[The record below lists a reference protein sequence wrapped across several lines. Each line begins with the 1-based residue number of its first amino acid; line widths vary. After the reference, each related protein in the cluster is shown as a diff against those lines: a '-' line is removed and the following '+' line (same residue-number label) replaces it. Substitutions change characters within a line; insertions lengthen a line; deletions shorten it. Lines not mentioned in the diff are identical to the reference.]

1 MERTMA
7 SRLPA
12 VLPRFLAIVVVCVL
26 ASAAVTFAAGNG
38 TTPPAAAP
46 APAAPAEPA
55 ALVVPDV
62 RDQAYV
68 FAKGTLEDAGF
79 AWKLE
84 GGAPGYAANVVVRQS
99 PSPGTRVVDTGA
111 PLITLQLAANPG
123 YESEGQPENASPY
136 AGTSLEL
143 ADLPSP
149 APAPAA
155 TPAPVAKPKPAA
167 APKAKPAARPK
178 ARTKPA
184 AKPKPTAEPKPKPA
198 TRRPTAAAEPS
209 ARPPAFAVP
218 GAPAEP
224 TDEISLPDR
233 AERLEAYVEA
243 HPKASNTAA
252 RHWLY
257 QHTWIVTGARFGWWK
272 GAEALETL
280 IAVDR
285 RVQRRWGLGA
295 KSRRLAEQALAEVR
309 AKS

>member
-1 MERTMA
+1 MR

-26 ASAAVTFAAGNG
+26 ASTAVTFAAGNG
-38 TTPPAAAP
+38 ATPPAAP
-46 APAAPAEPA
+46 APATPAEPT

-111 PLITLQLAANPG
+111 PLISLQLTANSG
-123 YESEGQPENASPY
+123 YPAEGQPENASPY

-143 ADLPSP
+143 ADLPNP

-155 TPAPVAKPKPAA
+155 TPTPAAKPKPAS
-167 APKAKPAARPK
+167 KP
-178 ARTKPA
+178 KPA
-184 AKPKPTAEPKPKPA
+184 AKPKPVAKAKPA
-198 TRRPTAAAEPS
+198 TRRPAAAKPA
-209 ARPPAFAVP
+209 ARPPAFTSP

-224 TDEISLPDR
+224 LDEISLLDR
-233 AERLEAYVEA
+233 AKRLDAYVTA
-243 HPKASNTAA
+243 HSKPSNAAA

-272 GAEALETL
+272 GAEALEVL
-280 IAVDR
+280 VAVDR
-285 RVQRRWGLGA
+285 QVQRRWGMGA
-295 KSRRLAEQALAEVR
+295 KSRRVAEQALAEVR

>member
-1 MERTMA
+1 MESIMR

-26 ASAAVTFAAGNG
+26 ASTAVTFAAGNG
-38 TTPPAAAP
+38 ATPPATP
-46 APAAPAEPA
+46 ATPATPAEPA

-68 FAKGTLEDAGF
+68 FAKGTLEDGGF

-111 PLITLQLAANPG
+111 PLITLQLTANPS
-123 YESEGQPENASPY
+123 YKAEGQPENASPY

-143 ADLPSP
+143 ADLPNP

-155 TPAPVAKPKPAA
+155 TPKSAATPKPAA
-167 APKAKPAARPK
+167 KPKAKPAA
-178 ARTKPA
+178 
-184 AKPKPTAEPKPKPA
+184 KPTAKPA
-198 TRRPTAAAEPS
+198 TRKPAAAKPS
-209 ARPPAFAVP
+209 ARPPAFTSP

-224 TDEISLPDR
+224 QDEISLLGR
-233 AERLEAYVEA
+233 AKRLDAYVKA
-243 HPKASNTAA
+243 HPRPSNAAA

-257 QHTWIVTGARFGWWK
+257 QHTWIVTGAGFGWWK
-272 GAEALETL
+272 GAEALEVL
-280 IAVDR
+280 VDVDR
-285 RVQRRWGLGA
+285 RVQRQWGIGA
-295 KSRRLAEQALAEVR
+295 KSRRVAQQALAEVR

>member
-1 MERTMA
+1 MA

-12 VLPRFLAIVVVCVL
+12 VLPRFLAMVVVCVL
-26 ASAAVTFAAGNG
+26 AGTAVTFAAGNG
-38 TTPPAAAP
+38 TTPPAAP
-46 APAAPAEPA
+46 APAAPAEPT

-111 PLITLQLAANPG
+111 PLITLQLAANPS
-123 YESEGQPENASPY
+123 YEAEGEPENASPY

-143 ADLPSP
+143 ADLPNP

-155 TPAPVAKPKPAA
+155 TPARAAKPKPAA
-167 APKAKPAARPK
+167 KPTARPAARPKAKPVARPAAAAKPAARP
-178 ARTKPA
+178 
-184 AKPKPTAEPKPKPA
+184 
-198 TRRPTAAAEPS
+198 
-209 ARPPAFAVP
+209 PAFSAP

-224 TDEISLPDR
+224 TDEISLLDR
-233 AERLEAYVEA
+233 AKRLDAYVKA
-243 HPKASNTAA
+243 HPKPTNAAA

-257 QHTWIVTGARFGWWK
+257 QHTWIVTGAQFGWST

-285 RVQRRWGLGA
+285 RVQQQWGMGA
-295 KSRRLAEQALAEVR
+295 KSRRVAEQALAEVR

>member
-1 MERTMA
+1 MR

-26 ASAAVTFAAGNG
+26 ASTAVTFAAGNG
-38 TTPPAAAP
+38 ATPPTAP
-46 APAAPAEPA
+46 VPATPVEPV

-111 PLITLQLAANPG
+111 PLITLQLTANPS
-123 YESEGQPENASPY
+123 YRAEGQPENASPY

-143 ADLPSP
+143 ADLPNP

-155 TPAPVAKPKPAA
+155 TKAPAAPTPAAKPKSAA
-167 APKAKPAARPK
+167 KPKAKPAAKPK
-178 ARTKPA
+178 A
-184 AKPKPTAEPKPKPA
+184 KPA
-198 TRRPTAAAEPS
+198 TRKPAAAKPS
-209 ARPPAFAVP
+209 ARPPAFTSP

-224 TDEISLPDR
+224 VDEISLLDR
-233 AERLEAYVEA
+233 AKRLDAYVTA
-243 HPKASNTAA
+243 HPRPSNAAA

-257 QHTWIVTGARFGWWK
+257 QHTWIVTGAEFGWWK
-272 GAEALETL
+272 GAEALEVL
-280 IAVDR
+280 VDVDR
-285 RVQRRWGLGA
+285 RVQRQWGIGA
-295 KSRRLAEQALAEVR
+295 KSRRVAQQALAEVR

>member
-1 MERTMA
+1 MA

-26 ASAAVTFAAGNG
+26 ASTAVTFAAGNG
-38 TTPPAAAP
+38 TTPPAAP
-46 APAAPAEPA
+46 APAAPAEPT

-68 FAKGTLEDAGF
+68 FAKGTLEDACF

-123 YESEGQPENASPY
+123 YQAEGQPENASPY

-155 TPAPVAKPKPAA
+155 TPAPAARKPAA
-167 APKAKPAARPK
+167 KPKAKPAAKPN
-178 ARTKPA
+178 AKPA
-184 AKPKPTAEPKPKPA
+184 AKPKAKPA
-198 TRRPTAAAEPS
+198 TRKPAAAKPAS
-209 ARPPAFAVP
+209 RPPAFTAP

-224 TDEISLPDR
+224 ADEISLLDR
-233 AERLEAYVEA
+233 AKRLDAYVKA
-243 HPKASNTAA
+243 HPKPTNAAA

-257 QHTWIVTGARFGWWK
+257 QHTWIVAGARFGWWK
-272 GAEALETL
+272 GAEALEVL
-280 IAVDR
+280 VDVDR
-285 RVQRRWGLGA
+285 RVQRQWGMGA
-295 KSRRLAEQALAEVR
+295 KSRRVARQALAEVR